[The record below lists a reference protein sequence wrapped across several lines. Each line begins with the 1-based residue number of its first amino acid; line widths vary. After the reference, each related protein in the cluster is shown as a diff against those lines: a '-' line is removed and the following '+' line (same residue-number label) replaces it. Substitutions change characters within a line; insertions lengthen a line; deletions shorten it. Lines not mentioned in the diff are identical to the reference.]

1 MTKRFLIKKSDLI
14 VLISLFIASFV
25 SIVAG
30 CIFFLFFIFV
40 SRKMTDLAF
49 IFPIFVISVI
59 AFTQYTTDMQGDY
72 DILRYYMHYYVLSD
86 CGIKDGLAYIF
97 LLGDYFFY
105 IIVFIISKIVPA
117 DPRFFSFFF
126 SLLTGM
132 IMLSSYKEIVHY
144 CETNRKMSS
153 CYRPINMFVWVFG
166 FVCIISIVNYTNIVR
181 QFFSFSL
188 FILAVARHMN
198 GKHWIIFLIFAM
210 LSHWSMIMYA
220 ILYFIGSKYPRTLLK
235 CCAIAFVFGFLDI
248 SAIVANFSDRA
259 AAFFT
264 DEEIL
269 GVDKTLMLILFLSL
283 LMVIYVLSKI
293 DTDEKKLS
301 VIMYSILFL
310 DAFFLFRSSL
320 ATRFYY
326 NFTQYLTILFPIM
339 ISSGKI
345 FKKNTASLFMII
357 TFGLIMFYN
366 VKQIIQADF
375 SYQIFSP
382 YSILDSAITIF
393 STPFPTEML

>member
-1 MTKRFLIKKSDLI
+1 
-14 VLISLFIASFV
+14 
-25 SIVAG
+25 
-30 CIFFLFFIFV
+30 
-40 SRKMTDLAF
+40 
-49 IFPIFVISVI
+49 
-59 AFTQYTTDMQGDY
+59 
-72 DILRYYMHYYVLSD
+72 
-86 CGIKDGLAYIF
+86 
-97 LLGDYFFY
+97 
-105 IIVFIISKIVPA
+105 
-117 DPRFFSFFF
+117 
-126 SLLTGM
+126 
-132 IMLSSYKEIVHY
+132 
-144 CETNRKMSS
+144 
-153 CYRPINMFVWVFG
+153 MFV
-166 FVCIISIVNYTNIVR
+166 
-181 QFFSFSL
+181 L
-188 FILAVARHMN
+188 
-198 GKHWIIFLIFAM
+198 
-210 LSHWSMIMYA
+210 
-220 ILYFIGSKYPRTLLK
+220 LYLVGSKYPRTLLK
-235 CCAIAFVFGFLDI
+235 CCAIAFVFGFMDI